1 MREKQ
6 EAQNYCGSIVVVL
19 SAFRFHLW
27 EPVVSGSTLGGTH
40 HKLLTKAIR
49 VLSKREGRLGEP
61 NHRGGS
67 GAALSGTGTRSWVN
81 DACQKPKSLNR
92 QIWSGKELCIFF
104 YVLTVTH
111 HWKMWFIIRTNLEF
125 DLELWRCFIDISWF
139 FFYTA
144 QLVKHKICLQFG
156 LYLVSSLYFKT
167 LKHFLL

>member
-40 HKLLTKAIR
+40 HKLLTKAVR

-104 YVLTVTH
+104 LCTYSDAPLKNVVYHQNLFRVWFGAVTLLH
-111 HWKMWFIIRTNLEF
+111 RYFMILF
-125 DLELWRCFIDISWF
+125 
-139 FFYTA
+139 
-144 QLVKHKICLQFG
+144 
-156 LYLVSSLYFKT
+156 LYSSVS
-167 LKHFLL
+167 